1 MSTNLPLTRYWQ
13 TVQDFRS
20 EIKQLS
26 HDPDLGTACL
36 QHLTDL
42 EILLHPHAAA
52 VPPTGVS
59 IVELEHLL
67 ATIEAR
73 CWELWHA
80 ASREENWS
88 GSLERLDNAL
98 RPLQIVLDRTTTA
111 GTAVRQKK
119 RRRAKTTKVIP
130 LTAKEAEAVQMVS
143 EHKGNVAA
151 AAQACGKS
159 RAAMKKLYDKGM
171 KKLGKTAL
179 PKPRTQPLPHDR
191 RGQVDL

>member
-1 MSTNLPLTRYWQ
+1 MLCGKMSATGTSGGTLLDKGPVAAVWRTPRPWATAAGPLPGVHPMSTDLPLTRYWQ

-67 ATIEAR
+67 ATIEA
-73 CWELWHA
+73 
-80 ASREENWS
+80 
-88 GSLERLDNAL
+88 
-98 RPLQIVLDRTTTA
+98 
-111 GTAVRQKK
+111 
-119 RRRAKTTKVIP
+119 
-130 LTAKEAEAVQMVS
+130 
-143 EHKGNVAA
+143 
-151 AAQACGKS
+151 
-159 RAAMKKLYDKGM
+159 
-171 KKLGKTAL
+171 
-179 PKPRTQPLPHDR
+179 
-191 RGQVDL
+191 